1 MCIIYILMYIFLKRV
16 MGSDG
21 CDGFMIILAG
31 MEGMEGIVLKNLS
44 KDCINHTSDF

>member
-1 MCIIYILMYIFLKRV
+1 MLFVCRLTAVRMYIFLKRV

-31 MEGMEGIVLKNLS
+31 MEGMEGMYSFKKSFKGL
-44 KDCINHTSDF
+44 H